1 MNFPPPLHTPNK
13 RAKIKQHLVEQILL
27 TVYSEPTVSP
37 KSFCL
42 YLGFSWGLLAVH
54 MTYLW
59 SWQAGVTYIF
69 HDCWFWRITLVTSI
83 DFWAR
88 NIRLNPA
95 LLYCLTMIVKYF
107 HWNRDIMQFPED
119 DIHFWLVLSKTDEVM
134 PVSVLLMT
142 LTQIYIYIY
151 FFLILIAVSISWFWH
166 HLSPMTSPI
175 DPALILRLR
184 FIFFMRIILFA
195 YYFPPQ
201 VSILHVHFMHFFIL
215 TPVTPLGHQP
225 GSLLHQQ
232 YHPVLCKS
240 RCLHTKLPICTLPA
254 LRRLHGSRGPEE
266 HAPAAWGS
274 SALRCPARPLPAGT
288 HCLSAWLP
296 RWVHLSERAWA

>member
-1 MNFPPPLHTPNK
+1 MHYACRCCDECHSAVLILLPPPEFIEHGKESKWNMNFPPPLHTPNK

-59 SWQAGVTYIF
+59 SWHTGVTYIF

-88 NIRLNPA
+88 NVRLNPA

-119 DIHFWLVLSKTDEVM
+119 DIYFWLVLSKTDEVM
-134 PVSVLLMT
+134 PVSAIDDLDSN
-142 LTQIYIYIY
+142 IYIYIFFFNINCSQHFLVLASSVSHDESHRSCIDFEAAFHLFYAHY
-151 FFLILIAVSISWFWH
+151 FVCL
-166 HLSPMTSPI
+166 
-175 DPALILRLR
+175 
-184 FIFFMRIILFA
+184 LFSA
-195 YYFPPQ
+195 
-201 VSILHVHFMHFFIL
+201 
-215 TPVTPLGHQP
+215 T
-225 GSLLHQQ
+225 
-232 YHPVLCKS
+232 
-240 RCLHTKLPICTLPA
+240 CLHLT
-254 LRRLHGSRGPEE
+254 
-266 HAPAAWGS
+266 
-274 SALRCPARPLPAGT
+274 RPLHAFFYFDSRHPFRPPT
-288 HCLSAWLP
+288 WLP
-296 RWVHLSERAWA
+296 PPPTVPPCPLQVPMSPY